1 MSDQP
6 TAEPPRIQ
14 PKWKPIGRI
23 ERRVLGV
30 LVEKAK
36 TTPDAYPLTLN
47 ALTNGCN
54 QKSNRD
60 PQMNL
65 EPYQIENALENLRHA
80 SAAMEIAGSGR
91 VPKYRHLIYEWMGL
105 EKDEAAVMAELL
117 LRGAQTLGEL
127 RGRAARMGS
136 IPDVSALQPIVRSL
150 IDKGLVISLTPP
162 GRGQVVTHALF
173 LPEELEKVRSKFA
186 VDGVA
191 AGVTAAAAPNSSAGS
206 PPSTA
211 TGATDSEGDPSQPT
225 GPASTAPAAAT
236 PPPAAAPAHELAQL
250 RQEVE
255 SLKAELARVKKDV
268 QDLWANLS

>member
-6 TAEPPRIQ
+6 DTQIKIQ

-65 EPYQIENALENLRHA
+65 EPYQVETALENLRRQ

-91 VPKYRHLIYEWMGL
+91 VPKFRHLIYEWMGI
-105 EKDEAAVMAELL
+105 EKEESAVMTELL

-127 RGRAARMGS
+127 RGRAARMGT
-136 IPDVSALQPIVRSL
+136 IPDIAALQPIVSGL
-150 IDKGLVISLTPP
+150 VEKGLVIALSPA
-162 GRGQVVTHALF
+162 GRGQIVTHGLY
-173 LPEELEKVRSKFA
+173 LPDELEKVRRQ
-186 VDGVA
+186 VGVTGGQVA
-191 AGVTAAAAPNSSAGS
+191 ASSTAAASHAP
-206 PPSTA
+206 
-211 TGATDSEGDPSQPT
+211 ATDVTASES
-225 GPASTAPAAAT
+225 GPVARGSDDQVASSSGEVA
-236 PPPAAAPAHELAQL
+236 ELRA
-250 RQEVE
+250 EVE
-255 SLKAELARVKKDV
+255 RLKSEVERIKKDV
-268 QDLWANLS
+268 QDLWSNLT